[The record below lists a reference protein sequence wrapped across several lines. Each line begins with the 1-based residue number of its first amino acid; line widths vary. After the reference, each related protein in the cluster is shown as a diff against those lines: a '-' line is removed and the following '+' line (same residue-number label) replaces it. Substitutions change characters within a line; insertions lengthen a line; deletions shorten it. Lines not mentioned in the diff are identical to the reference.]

1 MPRSTPTY
9 SIPPFVRILP
19 PVAAGILLADAA
31 AVPAWAAFVIFAAA
45 AVAALFANRRNP
57 TASSLLTLTA
67 LFCFA
72 AGMTDAT
79 RTRPVMPHGPE
90 LVVTATVT
98 EPPAVSGAWQRA
110 TARVGEYR
118 TVTGDTIWRH
128 SGEKVILRADT
139 SLRLNAGDRLIFRGR
154 ASDLASE
161 GYESYGR
168 LMQRRGYSATVW
180 IDRGTD
186 PIVLPERA
194 RSPRI
199 LAGRMNACAAG
210 RLSRLDMPH
219 AELAVAAAMTLGD
232 RSGITPEI
240 REAYNDTGTAH
251 LLAVSGL
258 HVGIVALLV
267 NLLLL
272 PLRMLRYG
280 HVIRNAV
287 AIAAIWLYA
296 CVCGL
301 SPSVVRS
308 AAMFTGVQA
317 ALASSLAYNR
327 TNTLFATATLM
338 LLVDPDY
345 LFDLSFQLSFAA
357 VAGIFYLFP
366 PLFGAVRT
374 GWKLPDALWAS
385 FMVGAAATLA
395 TIPLVSCHFGRIAVA
410 GLLLNPL
417 LIITAHA
424 TVSASLLWIIAPIP
438 CLEPLF
444 SAVVR
449 WAAGLQNGIVAV
461 GDSVAPSLSIR
472 MNPWTAAA
480 YYIALT
486 TIFII
491 IRRRT
496 ATKNKGK

>member
-1 MPRSTPTY
+1 M
-9 SIPPFVRILP
+9 LP

-31 AVPAWAAFVIFAAA
+31 AVPAWASFVVFVTAAA
-45 AVAALFANRRNP
+45 ASLFANRHH
-57 TASSLLTLTA
+57 AAAASLLTLTA
-67 LFCFA
+67 LLCFA

-79 RTRPVMPHGPE
+79 RTRPVMPHGQE

-98 EPPAVSGAWQRA
+98 EPPTISGAWQRA
-110 TARVGEYR
+110 AARAGEYR
-118 TVTGDTIWRH
+118 TAAGDTVWKR

-154 ASDLASE
+154 ASDIASG

-168 LMQRRGYSATVW
+168 LMRRRGYSATVW
-180 IDRGTD
+180 IDRRTD
-186 PIVLPERA
+186 PILLPERA

-199 LAGRMNACAAG
+199 LASGMNACAAG
-210 RLSRLDMPH
+210 RLARLGMPQ

-232 RSGITPEI
+232 RSGITPKI
-240 REAYNDTGTAH
+240 RDAYNDTGTAH

-280 HVIRNAV
+280 HVVRNMV

-327 TNTLFATATLM
+327 TNILFATATLM

-345 LFDLSFQLSFAA
+345 LFDPSFQLSFAA
-357 VAGIFYLFP
+357 VAGIFYIFP

-385 FMVGAAATLA
+385 YMVGAAATLA
-395 TIPLVSCHFGRIAVA
+395 TVPLVSCHFGRIAVA

-417 LIITAHA
+417 LIITAYA

-449 WAAGLQNGIVAV
+449 WTAGLQNGIVAV
-461 GDSVAPSLSIR
+461 GDSLAPSLSIR

-491 IRRRT
+491 IRRRA
-496 ATKNKGK
+496 ATRNKGK

>member
-1 MPRSTPTY
+1 
-9 SIPPFVRILP
+9 
-19 PVAAGILLADAA
+19 
-31 AVPAWAAFVIFAAA
+31 
-45 AVAALFANRRNP
+45 
-57 TASSLLTLTA
+57 
-67 LFCFA
+67 
-72 AGMTDAT
+72 
-79 RTRPVMPHGPE
+79 
-90 LVVTATVT
+90 
-98 EPPAVSGAWQRA
+98 
-110 TARVGEYR
+110 
-118 TVTGDTIWRH
+118 
-128 SGEKVILRADT
+128 
-139 SLRLNAGDRLIFRGR
+139 
-154 ASDLASE
+154 
-161 GYESYGR
+161 
-168 LMQRRGYSATVW
+168 
-180 IDRGTD
+180 
-186 PIVLPERA
+186 
-194 RSPRI
+194 
-199 LAGRMNACAAG
+199 
-210 RLSRLDMPH
+210 
-219 AELAVAAAMTLGD
+219 MTLGD

-280 HVIRNAV
+280 HVIRNTV

-345 LFDLSFQLSFAA
+345 LFDPSFQLSFAA

-385 FMVGAAATLA
+385 FMVGAAATIA

-410 GLLLNPL
+410 GLPLNPL

-480 YYIALT
+480 YYIALA